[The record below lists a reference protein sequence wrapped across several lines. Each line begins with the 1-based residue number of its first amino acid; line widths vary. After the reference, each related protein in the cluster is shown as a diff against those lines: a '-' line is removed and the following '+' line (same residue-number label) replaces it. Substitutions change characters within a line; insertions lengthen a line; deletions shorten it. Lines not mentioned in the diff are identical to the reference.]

1 MVDTWQKKTYVLKS
15 AFNKE
20 FEQWK
25 KLPIIRRR
33 NFLESI
39 VFEHE
44 QGNFRIE
51 IGISTWLIK
60 YIEINILEKN
70 KKGQKENSFV
80 YQKSIKF
87 DINKQN
93 SDILHSLRSVMKEI
107 ELKELFK
114 E

>member
-1 MVDTWQKKTYVLKS
+1 MVDTWQKKIYVLKS
-15 AFNKE
+15 AFKKE

-25 KLPIIRRR
+25 SLPMVKLG
-33 NFLESI
+33 NNLEAMI
-39 VFEHE
+39 FEHK

-51 IGISTWLIK
+51 MEISNYTIK
-60 YIEINILEKN
+60 YIDINIFEKN
-70 KKGQKENSFV
+70 KKGLRKNSFV

-93 SDILHSLRSVMKEI
+93 NDILHSLRSVMKEI

-114 E
+114 K